1 MPCLTV
7 LVIDQ
12 RAARVTTYLEFVG
25 NVQTSYMNMF
35 SILDITVS
43 SIIYVQVC
51 NEWIIYFQML

>member
-51 NEWIIYFQML
+51 NE